1 MSAKLRVSVAV
12 ICLLVAA
19 TVCFAQSAATSQSAA
34 ETSDQATR
42 TKIEH
47 YLRERFSVAPVDTIT
62 VGPLT
67 PSIFPGFLKTT
78 VTVESGKNKQSQEFY
93 VTKDGSY
100 LIEGKV
106 FGLNGNPEQQVE
118 RLIKTGGAPSAGP
131 ANAPVTI
138 VEYADLECP
147 MCAEMQQFLEKQ
159 VLPKYGSKVRVV
171 FKEYPL
177 FTIHP
182 WAVAAAVANEC
193 AYRINPADYTPYRSL
208 IFENQDAIT
217 NAVKAKTNSA
227 DQMQALRTE
236 LLDFG
241 AQAGIDRTQLAACYD
256 GKQTLPAIEQ
266 DYAEGQRLGVN
277 STPTFFINGKMESG
291 ALPAADFFKIIDEAL
306 ASDGAR

>member
-1 MSAKLRVSVAV
+1 MFTKFRIAAA
-12 ICLLVAA
+12 IACLLAVAA
-19 TVCFAQSAATSQSAA
+19 FCSAQNQTATQTA
-34 ETSDQATR
+34 DQVTR
-42 TKIEH
+42 AKIEH
-47 YLRERFSVAPVDTIT
+47 YLRERFSVAPVDTIS

-78 VTVESGKNKQSQEFY
+78 VTVEAGKNKSSEDFY
-93 VTKDGSY
+93 VTNDGDY

-106 FGLNGNPEQQVE
+106 FGLNGNPQQQVE
-118 RLIKTGGAPSAGP
+118 RLIKTQGAPSTGP

-159 VLPKYGSKVRVV
+159 LLPKYGSKVRVV

-177 FTIHP
+177 FSIHP

-193 AYRINPADYTPYRSL
+193 AYRINPADYVPYRTL

-217 NAVKAKTNSA
+217 NAVKAKTTAADSA
-227 DQMQALRTE
+227 QALRSE

-256 GKQTLPAIEQ
+256 GKQTLSAVQQ
-266 DYAEGQRLGVN
+266 DYVEGQRLGVN

-291 ALPAADFFKIIDEAL
+291 ALPPADFFKVVDEAL
-306 ASDGAR
+306 ASDGAK